1 MKLIANYNEIQNM
14 GKYLENETE
23 MLNAKFDEIKE
34 VIESFK
40 KLLVWN

>member
-23 MLNAKFDEIKE
+23 MLYNYALEKIKGRKE
-34 VIESFK
+34 K
-40 KLLVWN
+40 